1 MQAVFRR
8 NHMFAMNFKKQMG
21 SVTKQ
26 VMGTAIAY
34 TLHKAVLATYHDS
47 SRAAANWNI
56 AFGGTAP
63 AQIWD
68 PKKYLESGPSFGTIG
83 EKGDK
88 RGEAGLDQ
96 AIAGYKSFYYG
107 YEADGGFGVTLS
119 KGGRIWT
126 ELGIGEF
133 KTPPKVIIYNPIF
146 DPVYGPYPTRAFGS
160 DIPKQWADDLSAQSG
175 PLRSKIAGMLPGLI
189 HDAMVAAKH
198 GRSI

>member
-34 TLHKAVLATYHDS
+34 ALHKAVLATYHDS

-63 AQIWD
+63 AQTWYPD
-68 PKKYLESGPSFGTIG
+68 EYLETGSNFGSIG
-83 EKGDK
+83 EKGSK
-88 RGEAGLDQ
+88 RGESGGDY

-107 YEADGGFGVTLS
+107 YEADGGSGVTLS
-119 KGGRIWT
+119 KGGRIWK

-146 DPVYGPYPTRAFGS
+146 DPAFGPYPTRAFGS
-160 DIPKQWADDLSAQSG
+160 AIPKVWEDELFPQSG

-189 HDAMVAAKH
+189 HDAMIAAKH
-198 GRSI
+198 GRSV